1 MTKKIIER
9 NVQEML
15 DDTVQPDFSKAE
27 IFAIQWKNES
37 KCDSEFCFSSLIEAE
52 AYLARKSSEYQG
64 IVVPLY
70 RYQAP

>member
-1 MTKKIIER
+1 MKPIILTDE
-9 NVQEML
+9 E
-15 DDTVQPDFSKAE
+15 AE

-37 KCDSEFCFSSLIEAE
+37 KCDSEFCFSSRIEAE

-70 RYQAP
+70 RYQAPQSIRKNKG